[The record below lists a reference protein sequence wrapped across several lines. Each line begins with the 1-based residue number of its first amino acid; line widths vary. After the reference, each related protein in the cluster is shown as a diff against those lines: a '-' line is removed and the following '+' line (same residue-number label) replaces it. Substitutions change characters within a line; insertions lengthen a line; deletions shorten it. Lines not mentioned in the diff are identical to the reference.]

1 MAGMTTFQK
10 RALLAV
16 AGSATLMLGALA
28 FQYIGGYAPCKMC
41 YWQRWPHGLAMAL
54 GVLVVLLPKHVF
66 ALLGAA
72 LMVVSAGLGLYHA
85 GVEQKWWEGPTSCT
99 GSGLSVSDNLLDFSE
114 PVKLVLCDE
123 IVWDLFGITMA
134 GYNAIISV
142 LLVVLWL
149 RAYAS
154 SSASQ

>member
-1 MAGMTTFQK
+1 MTKFQK

-16 AGSATLMLGALA
+16 AGSVALMLGALG

-41 YWQRWPHGLAMAL
+41 FWQRWPHGLAMAL
-54 GVLVVLLPKHVF
+54 GLLIIVLPKRVF
-66 ALLGAA
+66 ALLGAL
-72 LMVVSAGLGLYHA
+72 LMAISTGLGIYHA

-99 GSGLSVSDNLLDFSE
+99 GSGLTASDNLLDFSA
-114 PVKLVLCDE
+114 PVSLVLCDE

-134 GYNAIISV
+134 GYNAILSII
-142 LLVVLWL
+142 LVALWL
-149 RAYAS
+149 RAYSS

>member
-1 MAGMTTFQK
+1 MTRFQK
-10 RALLAV
+10 RVLLA
-16 AGSATLMLGALA
+16 ASGSAALMLGALA

-41 YWQRWPHGLAMAL
+41 FWQRWPHGLAMAL
-54 GVLVVLLPKHVF
+54 FLLVIVLPKRVF
-66 ALLGAA
+66 ALLGAV

-142 LLVVLWL
+142 VLVVLWL